1 MLKPPRRLSVAL
13 KISLSVTLLSL
24 LGFALI
30 VGYGAFEHIR
40 QARAQGMREAELQA
54 ELKARW
60 VEERLRAALDTSREL
75 ATTYESLKRSQ
86 VSDRDMLARL
96 LLNALEQRTAFQ
108 GIWSVWEP
116 NALDGRDASWKDK
129 PMHDGSGRFAP

>member
-60 VEERLRAALDTSREL
+60 VEERLRAALELIDT
-75 ATTYESLKRSQ
+75 
-86 VSDRDMLARL
+86 
-96 LLNALEQRTAFQ
+96 
-108 GIWSVWEP
+108 
-116 NALDGRDASWKDK
+116 ALDSLQEVLEAS
-129 PMHDGSGRFAP
+129 PVGSDS